1 VISLPGRRTVHLEIQ
16 GRVQGVGFRIWA
28 EREAARRNLDGWV
41 RNRADGTV
49 EAVFAGD
56 EQAVQSMTQ
65 ACRRGPT
72 HAIVAAVAELDPPPD
87 PGPGFRVLPT
97 ER

>member
-1 VISLPGRRTVHLEIQ
+1 MRRIVHLEIQ
-16 GRVQGVGFRIWA
+16 GRVQGVGFRIWT
-28 EREAARRNLDGWV
+28 EREAARRGLDGWV

-49 EAVFAGD
+49 EALFAGN
-56 EQAVQSMTQ
+56 ESSVESMVQ
-65 ACRRGPT
+65 ACRRGPA
-72 HAIVAAVAELDPPPD
+72 HAIVAMIAELDPLPD

>member
-1 VISLPGRRTVHLEIQ
+1 MRRVAHVRLD
-16 GRVQGVGFRIWA
+16 GRVQGVGFRAWTV
-28 EREAARRNLDGWV
+28 REAERRNLDGWA
-41 RNRADGTV
+41 RNRADGSV

-56 EQAVQSMTQ
+56 AESVSAMMD
-65 ACRRGPT
+65 ACRRGSAY
-72 HAIVAAVAELDPPPD
+72 AIVVTLAELPPLPD

>member
-1 VISLPGRRTVHLEIQ
+1 MRRTAHLEIQ
-16 GRVQGVGFRIWA
+16 GRVQGVGFRIWT

-49 EAVFAGD
+49 ETLFAGD
-56 EQAVQSMTQ
+56 EAAVQSMIQ
-65 ACRRGPT
+65 ACRRGPA
-72 HAIVAAVAELDPPPD
+72 HAIVATVAELDPLPD
-87 PGPGFRVLPT
+87 PGPGFRVLPS